1 MHVYS
6 FGCSL
11 IFGTD
16 LADDGRDRPYA
27 TASNLTWPA
36 LIAQQLN
43 TPYKCLAQGGS
54 GNLQILGRLLDRVAV
69 NNTSEDLYIIG
80 WSWIDRYDYTT
91 DINEHGRQFWASVM
105 PIDET
110 DVARTYYRHL
120 HSEYRDKLTSL
131 QCVRTA
137 IDVLTQKGCSFIMTY
152 QDELMFDTAWNSSPG
167 IAALQDY
174 VRPYMHTFD
183 GQTFVDWSRDRG
195 FEISATLHPL
205 EPAHA
210 AAAELMLPV
219 AQRLV

>member
-1 MHVYS
+1 MNVYS

-16 LADDGRDRPYA
+16 LADDGRNGPYA
-27 TASNLTWPA
+27 TPSKLTWPA

-43 TPYKCLAQGGS
+43 RSYKCFARGGA
-54 GNLQILGRLLDRVAV
+54 GNLQILGKLLDRIAV
-69 NNTSEDLYIIG
+69 ESSPDDLYIIG
-80 WSWIDRYDYTT
+80 WSWIDRYDYVTGPN
-91 DINEHGRQFWASVM
+91 DHGRFGWHSVM
-105 PIDET
+105 PIDDT
-110 DVARTYYRHL
+110 DVAHTYYRYL

-137 IDVLTQKGCSFIMTY
+137 IDVLTEKGCAFIMTY
-152 QDELMFDTAWNSSPG
+152 QDPLMFDTRWNTSPG

-183 GQTFVDWSRDRG
+183 GDTFIDWSRSRG